1 VTPARVGVVPGA
13 DSAPVV
19 KRFRS
24 RLGEHLLVVPF
35 TRIFDVPPALARR
48 FDADDR
54 EASGLALALGNPV
67 LGETSLDEVVAP
79 APQSLSLNVSASCNL
94 SCGYCYAARGAFGGA
109 QPSPMA
115 WPTARAAIDRLLEHA
130 DPQAPVTVGFL
141 GGEPFANRGLIHESV
156 HYAAAEG
163 VRRGLDVRFSVTTN
177 GTLFEER
184 DIRLLR
190 AHPFAVTVSLD
201 GDAGTQDAQ
210 RPLARARDGTSGS
223 FARVVAR
230 TRPLLDDPG
239 RAQLAA
245 RATITRDNLDVRGK
259 VDAILALGFP
269 EVGVAPLR
277 SPASARGVL
286 RDEDWLPYLE
296 ALTAVARAELAR
308 ALDGG
313 EIRLT
318 NFAVALRQLHR
329 GASAPYPCGA
339 GGGYFSVAADGR
351 WYACHRAIGSADYE
365 LGDNTGLDPKR
376 RLAFLEARH
385 VNAQA
390 ACRECWARF
399 LCSGGCHQEASSRT
413 ESACGF
419 IRGWLEFC
427 LSAYCELADA
437 RPDFFAPAQPV
448 ASREAQ
454 P

>member
-1 VTPARVGVVPGA
+1 MQV
-13 DSAPVV
+13 
-19 KRFRS
+19 
-24 RLGEHLLVVPF
+24 
-35 TRIFDVPPALARR
+35 
-48 FDADDR
+48 
-54 EASGLALALGNPV
+54 
-67 LGETSLDEVVAP
+67 
-79 APQSLSLNVSASCNL
+79 C
-94 SCGYCYAARGAFGGA
+94 
-109 QPSPMA
+109 
-115 WPTARAAIDRLLEHA
+115 
-130 DPQAPVTVGFL
+130 
-141 GGEPFANRGLIHESV
+141 
-156 HYAAAEG
+156 
-163 VRRGLDVRFSVTTN
+163 
-177 GTLFEER
+177 
-184 DIRLLR
+184 
-190 AHPFAVTVSLD
+190 
-201 GDAGTQDAQ
+201 Q
-210 RPLARARDGTSGS
+210 RPLARPRDGTSGS

-277 SPASARGVL
+277 SPANARGVL

-351 WYACHRAIGSADYE
+351 WYACH
-365 LGDNTGLDPKR
+365 
-376 RLAFLEARH
+376 
-385 VNAQA
+385 
-390 ACRECWARF
+390 